1 LATIEILIEKKIRF
15 KVYNVDLEASK
26 IALVIELERKEH
38 VPL

>member
-1 LATIEILIEKKIRF
+1 LATIEILIEKKIKL

-26 IALVIELERKEH
+26 VVLVIELERKEH